1 MTAMIRK
8 KSVTRRRFLKAAGVA
23 AGGPFLAGLPSVA
36 SGGILGA
43 NEFLRL
49 GWIGVGDR
57 GSALLRHA
65 LDCVSS
71 ATLKVTGIC
80 DIDPAARERAI
91 GKCGAMKPSGVA
103 DYKELLERSDVDVVF
118 IATPIHLH
126 AEHATAALKAGKHV
140 YCEKPLG
147 STPRDVKA
155 VYDAVKASQKRF
167 QVGFQWRYHQ
177 GFLALVEAVQGG
189 KAGKPCFVAAQR
201 HVSAYPTSGWYVDRN
216 LSGDL
221 IVEQAVHEMN
231 VFCWMLKSHPLRA
244 AGIGGI
250 NALKD
255 VPPGRTIMDHYAV
268 TFEFPEAITVAYS
281 HCIYTPQGFGGLYQA
296 VYGTG
301 GRGVI
306 LEDTTRL
313 SVSQDG
319 KRVPVEMPPMRDATE
334 LAILSFVKCI
344 REDQEPLANVEA
356 GRNATLMA
364 ILGRTAIHERRVA
377 EWSDV
382 AI

>member
-1 MTAMIRK
+1 MSRK
-8 KSVTRRRFLKAAGVA
+8 NTVTRRRFLQAAGAA
-23 AGGPFLAGLPSVA
+23 AGGPLLAAMPSIAAEGV
-36 SGGILGA
+36 LGA

-71 ATLKVTGIC
+71 ATLKVTAIC
-80 DIDPAARERAI
+80 DIDRAARERAI
-91 GKCGAMKPSGVA
+91 GRCGAMKPAGAA
-103 DYKELLERSDVDVVF
+103 DYRELLARSDVDAVF

-126 AEHATAALKAGKHV
+126 AEHAVAALKAGKHV

-147 STPRDVKA
+147 PTATDVKA
-155 VYDAVKASQKRF
+155 VHEAVKAAGKKF

-177 GFLALVEAVQGG
+177 GFVALVDAVE
-189 KAGKPCFVAAQR
+189 AGKVGKPRFVAAQR
-201 HVSAYPTSGWYVDRN
+201 HISGYPTSGWYVDRN

-231 VFCWMLKSHPLRA
+231 VFCWMLKSHPIRA
-244 AGIGGI
+244 AGLGGI
-250 NALKD
+250 NVLED

-268 TFEFPEAITVAYS
+268 TFEFPDEVKVAYS
-281 HCIYTPQGFGGLYQA
+281 HCIYTPPGFGGLFQA
-296 VYGTG
+296 VYGTDA
-301 GRGVI
+301 RGVI

-313 SVSQDG
+313 SVTENG
-319 KRVPVEMPPMRDATE
+319 KRVPVDMPPMRDATE
-334 LAILSFVKCI
+334 QAILSFVKCI
-344 REDQEPLANVEA
+344 REDREPLANVEA

-364 ILGRTAIHERRVA
+364 ILGRTAIHERRTA
-377 EWSDV
+377 EWTEIAS
-382 AI
+382 